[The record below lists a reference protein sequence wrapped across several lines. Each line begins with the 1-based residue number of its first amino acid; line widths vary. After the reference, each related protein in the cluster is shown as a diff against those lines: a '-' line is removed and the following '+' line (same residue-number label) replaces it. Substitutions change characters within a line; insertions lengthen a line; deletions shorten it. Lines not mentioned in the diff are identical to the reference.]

1 MNIIVTGGNVETR
14 CRAENEAKAILSLP
28 HLEIHPTYRHQGQ
41 TLWKMPISAF
51 WQEPATVVSSEA
63 PPESD
68 KYRGTFLQPLFG
80 MSIESPVE
88 ELEKGLNEL

>member
-1 MNIIVTGGNVETR
+1 MKVKKKKKRRMNIIVTGGNVETR

-51 WQEPATVVSSEA
+51 
-63 PPESD
+63 
-68 KYRGTFLQPLFG
+68 
-80 MSIESPVE
+80 
-88 ELEKGLNEL
+88 